1 MRYLT
6 AGESHGPR
14 LVAIVEGL
22 PSHLNVDVK
31 KIDEALARRQKGYG
45 RGKRMMI
52 EQDRV
57 EILSGV
63 RHGYTTGAPITFSVV
78 NRDFQ
83 SWEKVMSVHPPEDPE
98 AGQRRRTRPRPG
110 HADLS
115 GAIKYA
121 HRDVRDVLERSS
133 ARETAM
139 RVVVGALAKQLL
151 ETVGMDVV
159 SHVRA
164 LGGIVSSVSLE
175 GLSPQEIR
183 ERSEASS
190 VRVLDPDIEQAI
202 IHKIDEAKQ
211 AGDTLGG
218 IIEVIAYGV
227 PVGLGS
233 HVQWDRKLDAQIA
246 QALMSIQAIKG
257 VAFGD
262 GFELA
267 ACPGSEAHD
276 AIFYEQGRGYY
287 RQTNRAGGFEGGMT
301 TGMPI
306 VVQAVMKPIPTLYHP
321 LPSVDLLTKEPG
333 EASVE
338 RSDVTAVPA
347 AAVVAEYVLA
357 FELARALLE
366 TFPADRLDQLVRY
379 VEDHRRYTEMF

>member
-1 MRYLT
+1 MRYMT

-14 LVAIVEGL
+14 LLAIVEGM
-22 PSHLNVDVK
+22 PSHLTVDVQ

-52 EQDRV
+52 EQDRI

-63 RHGYTTGAPITFSVV
+63 RHGYTTGAPITLSVM

-83 SWEKVMSVHPPEDPE
+83 SWEKVMSVYPPDDPE

-115 GAIKYA
+115 GAIKYG

-139 RVVVGALAKQLL
+139 RVAAGALAKQLL
-151 ETVGMDVV
+151 EAVGIDVV

-164 LGGIVSSVSLE
+164 LGGIVSTVSVDM
-175 GLSPQEIR
+175 LSPQEIMG
-183 ERSEASS
+183 RSEASP
-190 VRVLDPDIEQAI
+190 VRVLDPDAEARIIE
-202 IHKIDEAKQ
+202 KIDAAKSG
-211 AGDTLGG
+211 GDTLGG
-218 IIEVIAYGV
+218 VVEVIAYGV

-233 HVQWDRKLDAQIA
+233 HVQWDRKLDANIA

-267 ACPGSEAHD
+267 SRLGSEAHD
-276 AIFYEQGRGYY
+276 PIYYEAGRGYY
-287 RQTNRAGGFEGGMT
+287 RKTNRAGGFEGGMT

-306 VVQAVMKPIPTLYHP
+306 VVQAAMKPIPTLYSP
-321 LPSVDLLTKEPG
+321 LPSVDLLTKEAG
-333 EASVE
+333 GASVE

-347 AAVVAEYVLA
+347 AAVVAEFVLA

-366 TFPADRLDQLVRY
+366 TFPADRIEQLVHY
-379 VEDHRRYTEMF
+379 VEEHRRYTERF

>member
-14 LVAIVEGL
+14 LVAIVEGM

-63 RHGYTTGAPITFSVV
+63 RHGYTTGAPITLSVV

-115 GAIKYA
+115 GAIKYG

-133 ARETAM
+133 ARETTM
-139 RVVVGALAKQLL
+139 RVAVGALSKQLL
-151 ETVGMDVV
+151 ETVGIDVV

-183 ERSEASS
+183 AKSEASS

-202 IHKIDEAKQ
+202 IHKIDEAKH

-218 IIEVIAYGV
+218 VIEVIAYGV

-246 QALMSIQAIKG
+246 QALMSIQAFKG

-267 ACPGSEAHD
+267 ARPGSEAHD
-276 AIFYEQGRGYY
+276 AIFYERGRGYY
-287 RQTNRAGGFEGGMT
+287 RQTNHAGGFEGGMT

-366 TFPADRLDQLVRY
+366 TFPSDRLDQLVRN

>member
-1 MRYLT
+1 LRYLT

>member
-14 LVAIVEGL
+14 LVAIVEGM

-183 ERSEASS
+183 ERSEASA

-267 ACPGSEAHD
+267 ARPGSEAHD
-276 AIFYEQGRGYY
+276 AIFYERGRGYY